1 MFDADHGQNQQAHY
15 ILIVMRIFD
24 VYHHPK
30 YGDEAVRRGFSWL
43 AFLAPSVWAVRR
55 GLGWITLF
63 LVFASTLMFDIAE
76 LAGLLT
82 EWPMLQIAVLVLL
95 VIIVGI
101 PPGFTGYR
109 WHAAH
114 LRGEHFQYKCTILAE
129 GRRQAIKAANDD
141 RFVETVR
148 IASR

>member
-1 MFDADHGQNQQAHY
+1 MH
-15 ILIVMRIFD
+15 IFD

-63 LVFASTLMFDIAE
+63 LVVASTLMFDIAE
-76 LAGLLT
+76 LVGMLT
-82 EWPMLQIAVLVLL
+82 DGPALQIPVLILL
-95 VIIVGI
+95 IVIVGI
-101 PPGFTGYR
+101 LPGFAGYR

-114 LRGEHFQYKCTILAE
+114 LREEHFQHKCTIIAD

-141 RFVETVR
+141 HHVETVR
-148 IASR
+148 VASS

>member
-1 MFDADHGQNQQAHY
+1 MH
-15 ILIVMRIFD
+15 VFD

-43 AFLAPSVWAVRR
+43 AFLVPSVWAVRR
-55 GLGWITLF
+55 GLGWTTLF
-63 LVFASTLMFDIAE
+63 LVAASTLMFDVAE
-76 LAGLLT
+76 LASLLAD
-82 EWPMLQIAVLVLL
+82 WPMLQIPVLILM

-101 PPGFTGYR
+101 LPGFAGYR

-114 LRGEHFQYKCTILAE
+114 LREEHFHHKCTIVAD

-141 RFVETVR
+141 NYVTHIRV
-148 IASR
+148 ASS